1 MDQQK
6 RLLAAFH
13 LKCWTSPVLQIQM
26 KLLSQSSGVLH
37 YHRSD
42 LLAIDIPAHQV
53 FTPSTH
59 IYSDIS

>member
-6 RLLAAFH
+6 RLLVTFH
-13 LKCWTSPVLQIQM
+13 LNRWNSPAPQM
-26 KLLSQSSGVLH
+26 KLPSQSSGVLH

-42 LLAIDIPAHQV
+42 SLAIDIPAHQV

-59 IYSDIS
+59 IYSAIS

>member
-6 RLLAAFH
+6 RLLATFH
-13 LKCWTSPVLQIQM
+13 LNRWTSPELQM
-26 KLLSQSSGVLH
+26 KLPSQSSGVLH

-53 FTPSTH
+53 FTPSTNS
-59 IYSDIS
+59 YSAIS